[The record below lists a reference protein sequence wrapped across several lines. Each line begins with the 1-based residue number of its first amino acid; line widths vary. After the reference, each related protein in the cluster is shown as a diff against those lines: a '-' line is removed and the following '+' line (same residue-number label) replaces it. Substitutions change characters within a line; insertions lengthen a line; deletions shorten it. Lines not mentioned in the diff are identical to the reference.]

1 MLETKLLK
9 PVRGHELGL
18 KLSMSAIEARTRPPF
33 WPCKGGAD
41 ARRESADAEGSRSS
55 ETFGVNVRQIAIETE
70 AMRRRIAE
78 RNQLVSQM
86 ARLKNRVH
94 SVLHANLI
102 PLYAGKLYSKRG
114 RIWLNTQPLPE
125 DQRRLIGRHLD
136 EHDRIAVE
144 LAALEKGLAED
155 ALRDKRVKRLM
166 TIGDESL
173 RSVCSQPLATA
184 LVLVAP
190 QLVSHFGLN
199 PKVWQSGDRP
209 A

>member
-1 MLETKLLK
+1 
-9 PVRGHELGL
+9 
-18 KLSMSAIEARTRPPF
+18 
-33 WPCKGGAD
+33 
-41 ARRESADAEGSRSS
+41 
-55 ETFGVNVRQIAIETE
+55 
-70 AMRRRIAE
+70 
-78 RNQLVSQM
+78 
-86 ARLKNRVH
+86 
-94 SVLHANLI
+94 
-102 PLYAGKLYSKRG
+102 
-114 RIWLNTQPLPE
+114 
-125 DQRRLIGRHLD
+125 
-136 EHDRIAVE
+136 

>member
-1 MLETKLLK
+1 
-9 PVRGHELGL
+9 
-18 KLSMSAIEARTRPPF
+18 
-33 WPCKGGAD
+33 
-41 ARRESADAEGSRSS
+41 
-55 ETFGVNVRQIAIETE
+55 VNVRQIAIETE